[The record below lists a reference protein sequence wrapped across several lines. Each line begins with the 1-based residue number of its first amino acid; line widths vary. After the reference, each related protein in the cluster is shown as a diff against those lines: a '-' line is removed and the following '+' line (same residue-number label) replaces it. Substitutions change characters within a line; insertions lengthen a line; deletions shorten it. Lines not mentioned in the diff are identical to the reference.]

1 MAIFK
6 QKRNNQKSVYAITS
20 RCFDCA
26 SKIFEPLNVFHS
38 SIQNFL
44 ITLNV
49 SYITWPGKQNDF
61 KSDQSVHFIAL
72 YGRNIYC
79 ASLEI

>member
-1 MAIFK
+1 MLWINNDVNFMAIFK

-26 SKIFEPLNVFHS
+26 SKIFEPSNVFHS
-38 SIQNFL
+38 SVQNFV

-49 SYITWPGKQNDF
+49 SYITWPGKQNGF
-61 KSDQSVHFIAL
+61 KSDQSVRFIAF
-72 YGRNIYC
+72 
-79 ASLEI
+79 

>member
-26 SKIFEPLNVFHS
+26 SKIYEPLNVFHS
-38 SIQNFL
+38 GVQNFVV
-44 ITLNV
+44 TLNV
-49 SYITWPGKQNDF
+49 SYIT
-61 KSDQSVHFIAL
+61 
-72 YGRNIYC
+72 
-79 ASLEI
+79 